1 MKFLKSHFWY
11 NKRQRN
17 GILFLILIIL
27 ILQFIYVFVD
37 FSSIDN
43 FQTNSIENLKYQNQ
57 IDSLKRIKKETN
69 KQKIFPFN
77 PNYLTDYKGYILGM
91 NTKEIDRLLDFRAK
105 GNFINSSIEF
115 QNITGV
121 NDSLLNA
128 ISAYFKFPDW
138 VSFKQKNKSVKK
150 LSPKKNSSFGVE
162 KQDLNLVTANE
173 LMKIKG
179 IGEKLAKR
187 IVSYRNM
194 LQGFSYNEQLYEVYY
209 LNKDVADK
217 VLLQFAVM
225 NIPLIQKINI
235 NEANFKEVLQ
245 LPYIDYEL
253 TKKIF
258 DYRNEIGEFSS
269 LQELKKIDSFP
280 LEKFDRIALYLTTQK
295 ENERMRE

>member
-27 ILQFIYVFVD
+27 ILQFIYIFVD

-43 FQTNSIENLKYQNQ
+43 FQTKSIDINKYQNQ
-57 IDSLKRIKKETN
+57 IDSLKRIKKEN
-69 KQKIFPFN
+69 KKYKIFPFN
-77 PNYLTDYKGYILGM
+77 PNYLTDFRGYQLGM
-91 NTKEIDRLLDFRAK
+91 NTVEIDRLLAFRAK
-105 GNFINSSIEF
+105 GKFINSSVEF

-121 NDSLLNA
+121 NDSLLNT

-138 VSFKQKNKSVKK
+138 VNSEQKDKTVKK
-150 LSPKKNSSFGVE
+150 LYSKKNASFPIE
-162 KQDLNLVTANE
+162 KQDLNVVTSKE
-173 LMKIKG
+173 LMAING

-217 VLLQFAVM
+217 VLSQFAVM
-225 NIPLIQKINI
+225 NIPQIQKINI
-235 NEANFKEVLQ
+235 NLANFKEVLR
-245 LPYIDYEL
+245 LPYIDYQL

-280 LEKFDRIALYLTTQK
+280 LEKFDRIALYLTTQI